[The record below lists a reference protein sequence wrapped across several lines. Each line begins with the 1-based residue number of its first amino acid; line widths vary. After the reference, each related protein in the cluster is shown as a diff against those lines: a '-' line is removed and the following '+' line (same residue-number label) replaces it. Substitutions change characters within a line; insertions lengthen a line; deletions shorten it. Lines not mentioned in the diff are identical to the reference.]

1 MNTSKTDLRGS
12 IAAVAFYIVMVV
24 GLYLH
29 RKCDEIVLSTYNYS
43 YATAAALIIICMFLI
58 LGVFLAYLALKARTS
73 GRRGLSSLWLFC
85 SWLC

>member
-29 RKCDEIVLSTYNYS
+29 RRCDEIVLSTYNYS
-43 YATAAALIIICMFLI
+43 YATAAALITICMFLV
-58 LGVFLAYLALKARTS
+58 LGVFLAYLASKVRTS